1 MNTKQPAF
9 RDRGLVREAATLRAS
24 SSEVPLRPVSQ
35 PIGYLF
41 LPSRWR
47 RARFL
52 IWLRRTHA
60 WLGLWGAALA
70 LLFGATGILLNHRA
84 VLKIPAAKVEQSV
97 VQLSL
102 PKERPANAQALAL
115 WLQSELKIDRTPVL
129 IKAEPEQTVI
139 WNGQPVQQPQMW
151 RIFFASPQRGFNA
164 EYWTG
169 NAFVTVK
176 RQDPNL
182 LAFLTRLH
190 MGTGATAAWVLLVD
204 TLAGGLIVLAL
215 SGILLWSRLHGSR
228 LTAAGIGLTSLGLLM
243 WFAWQP
249 M

>member
-1 MNTKQPAF
+1 
-9 RDRGLVREAATLRAS
+9 
-24 SSEVPLRPVSQ
+24 
-35 PIGYLF
+35 
-41 LPSRWR
+41 
-47 RARFL
+47 
-52 IWLRRTHA
+52 
-60 WLGLWGAALA
+60 LWGAALA

-102 PKERPANAQALAL
+102 RNERPANAQALAL
-115 WLQSELKIDRTPVL
+115 WLRSELKLDQPPVL
-129 IKAEPEQTVI
+129 IKAEPGQTVI
-139 WNGQPVQQPQMW
+139 WNGHPVQQPQVW

-182 LAFLTRLH
+182 FAFLTRLH

-228 LTAAGIGLTSLGLLM
+228 LTAAGIGFTSLGLLV
-243 WFAWQP
+243 WFAWP
-249 M
+249 AI